1 MHRLTGTRVAIKQ
14 VPKSL
19 PSVSSLLRLEDTVG
33 TDSDV
38 SRPPARPQ
46 YSPSDPSSPLSLLT
60 REIHHHRRLRHAHV
74 LSLFEL
80 VATESSI
87 YLVTE
92 LCAGGELFDYLV
104 EQDQARLS
112 LPETRRIFAQL
123 VLGVAYLHGEGVVHR
138 DLKLENVL
146 LDENVNVKIADLGFG
161 REFEKGRFMDT
172 RVGTLGYMAPEVVA
186 GQRYLGEGAPFVP
199 LSLPPTLR

>member
-1 MHRLTGTRVAIKQ
+1 MLT
-14 VPKSL
+14 L
-19 PSVSSLLRLEDTVG
+19 YLR
-33 TDSDV
+33 
-38 SRPPARPQ
+38 Q

-60 REIHHHRRLRHAHV
+60 REIHHHRRLRHPHV

-104 EQDQARLS
+104 EQVRLS
-112 LPETRRIFAQL
+112 LAETRRIFGQL

-146 LDENVNVKIADLGFG
+146 LDENINVKIADLGFG
-161 REFEKGRFMDT
+161 REFEKGRFMET
-172 RVGTLGYMAPEVVA
+172 RVGTLGYMAPEVVS
-186 GQRYLGEGAPFVP
+186 GQRYLGEGTSRIWSGNRCAR
-199 LSLPPTLR
+199 LGTDSHHCSLLQKSTSGRSGSSSTRS